1 MTRFVLLAFAALIL
15 STTASAQ
22 PSVPANAQRAWDAA
36 ERQLREN
43 RQRYD
48 EANKKVLANLARDLQ
63 RLNPPVD
70 LVAIT
75 DEFRMNVIPATDKDA
90 GVLPSPLP
98 DPSSIV
104 FGGHRYKL
112 VREECTWT
120 DAKKKCEEMGGH
132 LAYIESRDEQKVIS
146 DWLKAYFELNKAT
159 LPDGPTVWIGA
170 EEKGAEGK
178 WQWLNGQPF
187 GFTQWRG
194 HHPHRVEADRNVL
207 SMSMTG
213 GEWINLWDRIHP
225 GTLFFLCE
233 FDR

>member
-1 MTRFVLLAFAALIL
+1 MTRFISLAFMTLIL
-15 STTASAQ
+15 SNTALAQ
-22 PSVPANAQRAWDAA
+22 PNVPVNATRAWDTAQR
-36 ERQLREN
+36 ELQEN
-43 RQRYD
+43 RRKYD
-48 EANKKVLANLARDLQ
+48 EANKKVLSNLARDLQ

-75 DEFRMNVIPATDKDA
+75 DDFRTNVIPATDKA
-90 GVLPSPLP
+90 AVVLPSPLP
-98 DPSSIV
+98 DPDSFV

-120 DAKKKCEEMGGH
+120 DAKKKCEKIGGH
-132 LAYIESRDEQKVIS
+132 LAYIESRDEQKFVS
-146 DWLKAYFELNKAT
+146 DWLKAYFEKNKAT

-170 EEKGAEGK
+170 QEKGAEGK
-178 WQWLNGQPF
+178 WQWLNEQPF

-213 GEWINLWDRIHP
+213 GEWINLWDRVHP

-233 FDR
+233 FDQ